1 MCKQKSGACAP
12 LFCFRFSIV
21 NCGLTPVAF
30 DHDPAVAAPFPV
42 MGNPNGAIMRRM
54 RPVAMN
60 PYVAVTIPTMIA
72 IVPHP
77 SGMRW
82 MLMMLNDRRRRC
94 NAHNNL
100 CQCNRRSETQSEQ
113 PCQKSLFHRNLNL
126 RGSDLPES
134 VSLFLAV
141 NDNNT
146 RVRVWLRVV
155 EKSSTRE
162 LSVWLGCASRPDG

>member
-1 MCKQKSGACAP
+1 
-12 LFCFRFSIV
+12 
-21 NCGLTPVAF
+21 
-30 DHDPAVAAPFPV
+30 
-42 MGNPNGAIMRRM
+42 MGNPDGAGMRWM
-54 RPVAMN
+54 HPTAVS
-60 PYVAVTIPTMIA
+60 PDVAVAIPTVVA
-72 IVPHP
+72 VVPHP
-77 SGMRW
+77 SVMRW
-82 MLMMLNDRRRRC
+82 MVMMLNDGRRRC

-100 CQCNRRSETQSEQ
+100 CQCNRRSETQGEQ

-146 RVRVWLRVV
+146 KVGFWLRAV

-162 LSVWLGCASRPDG
+162 LSV